1 MTTILTT
8 VIDKFNHLKKG
19 KNNEEEPI
27 KYLKSYFSK
36 DEKTTIKQW
45 LEENEDVNALKFVIN
60 PKNISASK
68 KKQYFGYQYSKNYDD
83 FIENGGAISNIWHNL
98 QHGLLEIRSKDVNL
112 DNILS
117 NAKARHIQKLR
128 TIALLKE
135 KSNAEKA
142 IRKVHI
148 YLDEQ
153 KARDAIRSA
162 RKLAVTIE
170 KENRLAYAKH
180 KKTMKKILKTIV
192 KIHNSKVKDSKKVK
206 PAKKKNNKKKNKT
219 KSA

>member
-1 MTTILTT
+1 MLVRRNSILDTNIQKTMTTSLRMAELFPTFGIICNTDYWKLEG
-8 VIDKFNHLKKG
+8 KEFNQA
-19 KNNEEEPI
+19 
-27 KYLKSYFSK
+27 
-36 DEKTTIKQW
+36 T
-45 LEENEDVNALKFVIN
+45 
-60 PKNISASK
+60 
-68 KKQYFGYQYSKNYDD
+68 
-83 FIENGGAISNIWHNL
+83 
-98 QHGLLEIRSKDVNL
+98 
-112 DNILS
+112 ILS

-153 KARDAIRSA
+153 KAKDAIRAA

>member
-1 MTTILTT
+1 MANLITT
-8 VIDKFNHLKKG
+8 VIDKFTLKKG
-19 KNNEEEPI
+19 KKNEEEPI

-36 DEKTTIKQW
+36 DEKATIKQW

-60 PKNISASK
+60 PENLSASK
-68 KKQYFGYQYSKNYDD
+68 KEQYFEYQYSKNYDD
-83 FIENGGAISNIWHNL
+83 FIENGGAVSNIWHHL
-98 QHGLLEIRSKDVNL
+98 QHGLLEIRSENESL
-112 DNILS
+112 DKILR

-128 TIALLKE
+128 TIALSKD
-135 KSNAEKA
+135 KANAEKA
-142 IRKVHI
+142 IRKVNI

-153 KARDAIRSA
+153 KAKDAIRSA

-206 PAKKKNNKKKNKT
+206 QVKKKN
-219 KSA
+219 

>member
-1 MTTILTT
+1 MANLITT
-8 VIDKFNHLKKG
+8 VIDKFTLKKG
-19 KNNEEEPI
+19 KKNEEEPI

-36 DEKTTIKQW
+36 DEKATIKQW

-60 PKNISASK
+60 PEYLSANK
-68 KKQYFGYQYSKNYDD
+68 KEQYFGYQYSKNYDD
-83 FIENGGAISNIWHNL
+83 FIENGGAVSNIWHNL
-98 QHGLLEIRSKDVNL
+98 QHGLLEIRSENVSL
-112 DNILS
+112 DNILC

-128 TIALLKE
+128 TIALSKD
-135 KSNAEKA
+135 KANAEKA
-142 IRKVHI
+142 IRKVNI

-153 KARDAIRSA
+153 KAKDAIRSA
-162 RKLAVTIE
+162 RKLAVNIE

-206 PAKKKNNKKKNKT
+206 QVKKKNNKKKNKT